1 MNDFLFLL
9 RMSGSIW
16 VPGSTIKDLTLEEI
30 NGHFSKCV
38 ACVQTSPPPSGKN
51 RERRRRYKMR
61 LFFSRLVD
69 IRSMITVE
77 TSRISLLRER
87 LYAVFDEE
95 GRNNLTTLPT
105 TNLGQNGAIIMQNP
119 GS

>member
-30 NGHFSKCV
+30 NGHSSKCV
-38 ACVQTSPPPSGKN
+38 ARVQTSPPILPQEKIGRGGDATN
-51 RERRRRYKMR
+51 CA
-61 LFFSRLVD
+61 FFSRLVD
-69 IRSMITVE
+69 IQSMITVE

-95 GRNNLTTLPT
+95 GRNNLTT
-105 TNLGQNGAIIMQNP
+105 
-119 GS
+119 

>member
-1 MNDFLFLL
+1 MRSLCTDVPSSL
-9 RMSGSIW
+9 RKKSGEE
-16 VPGSTIKDLTLEEI
+16 TTLQ
-30 NGHFSKCV
+30 N
-38 ACVQTSPPPSGKN
+38 AP
-51 RERRRRYKMR
+51 
-61 LFFSRLVD
+61 FFSRLVD

-105 TNLGQNGAIIMQNP
+105 TNLGLHRSDKMVQ
-119 GS
+119 

>member
-1 MNDFLFLL
+1 MNDLLFLL

-16 VPGSTIKDLTLEEI
+16 VPGSIIKDLTLEEY
-30 NGHFSKCV
+30 NGHSSKCV

-51 RERRRRYKMR
+51 RERRRPYKIR
-61 LFFSRLVD
+61 LVSRLVD
-69 IRSMITVE
+69 IESMITVE

-87 LYAVFDEE
+87 LYSFFDEE